1 MRATWAARAATPAP
15 TEPLTVYAMSYLDAH
30 ELSAPSERYV
40 YILWIL
46 FACFVVLLGV
56 EHLVGVTQ
64 RTWIGALWTK
74 WSTMHYVPPAGRTGN
89 STLRAVQQRLY
100 RITMVSLR
108 ANHVMMLLLL
118 FIPLLLL
125 TLIGAD
131 YIDPK
136 AGLFSNTYF
145 PSQAEVQAAHAALA
159 RRLVQWGRG
168 DYPRIM
174 TNKATYTLPYHTF
187 WTMGSRFGDFCNALT
202 PMVILFAL
210 KQAPIALLSLPVFGR
225 YASNS
230 LAFLHRWGGRLL
242 WLYASLHTVLWAV
255 QVHRDTA
262 AKPDLWTHLLAVPRF
277 RWAITAYIFLTLLV
291 VLSLEPIHR
300 THYEFFYITHLVC
313 AIGFMVGTWAHHPQL
328 GGWMLAGFVVWG
340 AERAWR
346 LVRVIYFNY
355 SERPPELKRSMAEY
369 QQVTH
374 ANASAF
380 SLTSKSE
387 QDLSSM
393 LESAD
398 MSRTTTPQTMPAGA
412 VVPIPFRP
420 VVSDALRGQ
429 LFPGFAFVQP
439 LSGQMMRLVLR
450 TSRPM
455 PWRPG
460 QWLFLQLPSLSWVQT
475 HPFTIAGSYVRDA
488 QHGYVPADVDAPDA
502 VDNDQLIVLLIRARA
517 GLTHRLW
524 LDVQRRCEAQAA
536 LAASQPGGAPSMF
549 PLLHGGAVASQ
560 VQGVYMRAIVDG
572 PFGDAARIDWGAH
585 ATVLLVC
592 GGSGV
597 SLGLSIL
604 DYLCRKIARALR
616 GERVRGLYQRP
627 FLTRR
632 VRFVW
637 VMREYAHLQWAASA
651 LRLCLEILPPANL
664 RIEIYVTRGHNRSA
678 SNVHDGGL
686 PPAQSGERTLASM
699 GLDANDLVQFGPDED
714 GPLTLVDQTMN
725 EMIRKEGQLRR
736 ARTRRARSMRR
747 PARGPAQAPPPLP
760 LGASAALP
768 DTGDDSFTAQHANE
782 QADEDLA
789 RQMLSVPDATPS
801 AATPGPD
808 ASPTSVYNE
817 YFTLPTDPP
826 DTYPMVPMAPAD
838 RVPTPAAAPGE
849 APAVPAAPEAPEK
862 SEAPVPTYA
871 NLDVHE
877 LQDFDILSEMTRAGY
892 PPLDEI
898 VGTEMGQAQGR
909 TIAVGCG
916 PAGLLALLRNVVSR
930 HVHVRRAWHGD
941 ASAHANLF
949 TESYAT

>member
-1 MRATWAARAATPAP
+1 MHATLAARAATPTPA
-15 TEPLTVYAMSYLDAH
+15 EPLTAYAMSYLNAH

-46 FACFVVLLGV
+46 FACFTVLLGA
-56 EHLVGVTQ
+56 EHLTGITQ

-74 WSTMHYVPPAGRTGN
+74 WSTMHYVPPAERTGN
-89 STLRAVQQRLY
+89 STLRALQQRLY

-108 ANHVMMLLLL
+108 ANHVMMLLVL

-125 TLIGAD
+125 SLIGAD

-136 AGLFSNTYF
+136 SGLFSNTYF
-145 PSQAEVQAAHAALA
+145 PSPDEVQAAHAALE
-159 RRLVQWGRG
+159 RRLMQWGRG
-168 DYPRIM
+168 DFPRVM
-174 TNKATYTLPYHTF
+174 THKPTYTLPYHTF
-187 WTMGSRFGDFCNALT
+187 WSMGSRLGDFCNALT

-210 KQAPIALLSLPVFGR
+210 KQAPLALLSLPIFGR

-242 WLYASLHTVLWAV
+242 WLYASLHTILWAIQV
-255 QVHRDTA
+255 QRDTA
-262 AKPDLWTHLLAVPRF
+262 AKADLWTHLLAVPRF
-277 RWAITAYIFLTLLV
+277 RWAITAYIFLTLLT
-291 VLSLEPIHR
+291 VLSIEPIR
-300 THYEFFYITHLVC
+300 RMHYEFFYITHLVC
-313 AIGFMVGTWAHHPQL
+313 VIGFMVGTWAHHPQL

-346 LVRVIYFNY
+346 LVRVIYLNY

-374 ANASAF
+374 ANASTF
-380 SLTSKSE
+380 SLASKSE
-387 QDLSSM
+387 PDLFST
-393 LESAD
+393 LESVD
-398 MSRTTTPQTMPAGA
+398 MSRSETPLAVPPGS

-460 QWLFLQLPSLSWVQT
+460 QWLFLQLPSLSWVQS

-488 QHGYVPADVDAPDA
+488 RHGYVPGDVDVHSPDR
-502 VDNDQLIVLLIRARA
+502 DQLIVLLIRARA
-517 GLTHRLW
+517 GLTRRLW
-524 LDVQRRCEAQAA
+524 LDVQRRCEAQAR
-536 LAASQPGGAPSMF
+536 LAVTQPGSTPSMF

-572 PFGDAARIDWGAH
+572 PFGDASRIDWGAH
-585 ATVLLVC
+585 ASVLLVC

-604 DYLCRKIARALR
+604 DYLCRKIARVLR
-616 GERVRGLYQRP
+616 GETVHGLYRRP

-664 RIEIYVTRGHNRSA
+664 RVEMYVTRGRARPVSHA
-678 SNVHDGGL
+678 VGDA
-686 PPAQSGERTLASM
+686 PPAEHGDPTLTSM

-747 PARGPAQAPPPLP
+747 PARRAQAPPLPAEPPLP
-760 LGASAALP
+760 PPDASLISP
-768 DTGDDSFTAQHANE
+768 PGDESFTAQHANE
-782 QADEDLA
+782 LADEDLMRHGVDA
-789 RQMLSVPDATPS
+789 LRTPTPNAAPRPDM
-801 AATPGPD
+801 
-808 ASPTSVYNE
+808 SPTSVLNE
-817 YFTLPTDPP
+817 YFTLPTDLP
-826 DTYPMVPMAPAD
+826 DTFPMVPLAPAP
-838 RVPTPAAAPGE
+838 RAPSPALPDE
-849 APAVPAAPEAPEK
+849 APEAP
-862 SEAPVPTYA
+862 VPAYA
-871 NLDVHE
+871 NLDLHE
-877 LQDFDILSEMTRAGY
+877 LQDFDILSEMTRGGY

-898 VGTEMGQAQGR
+898 VGTEMGQAEGR
-909 TIAVGCG
+909 SIAVGCG
-916 PAGLLALLRNVVSR
+916 PAGLLALLRKVVSR

-941 ASAHANLF
+941 ARAHANLF